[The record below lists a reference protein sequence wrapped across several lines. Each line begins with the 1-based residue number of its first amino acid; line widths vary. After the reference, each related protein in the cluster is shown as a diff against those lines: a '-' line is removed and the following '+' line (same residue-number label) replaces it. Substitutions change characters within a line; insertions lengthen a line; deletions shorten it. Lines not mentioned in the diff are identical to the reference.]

1 MRYAPEIRLK
11 TLAAAVLA
19 AALGAGAAFAAEPEP
34 LDQRVERLERLM
46 SSRGLVDM
54 QLRLESLQREMQ
66 TLRGQLEEANHLLE
80 EMGQRQRDLY
90 LDLDRRL
97 LQVER
102 SAASEPAAAPE
113 VRAQSLPEE
122 GAGNSSAVA
131 GDPAGEQKAYEKA
144 FDLLRDL
151 RYDQAIQAFREFL
164 DAYPKGRYAH
174 IAQYWL
180 GEANYAQR
188 RFAEAITSYQALLD
202 NYAESPKR
210 AEAML
215 KIGYSHYELGQPDK
229 AKAVLQ
235 KLEREHPQTTE
246 AGQAA
251 NLLQK
256 MRSSG

>member
-1 MRYAPEIRLK
+1 MRHAPEIRLK

-66 TLRGQLEEANHLLE
+66 TLRGQIEESNHLLE

-113 VRAQSLPEE
+113 VRAQSLEQ
-122 GAGNSSAVA
+122 GAGSSA
-131 GDPAGEQKAYEKA
+131 
-144 FDLLRDL
+144 
-151 RYDQAIQAFREFL
+151 
-164 DAYPKGRYAH
+164 
-174 IAQYWL
+174 
-180 GEANYAQR
+180 
-188 RFAEAITSYQALLD
+188 
-202 NYAESPKR
+202 
-210 AEAML
+210 
-215 KIGYSHYELGQPDK
+215 
-229 AKAVLQ
+229 AV
-235 KLEREHPQTTE
+235 
-246 AGQAA
+246 
-251 NLLQK
+251 
-256 MRSSG
+256 